1 MSSEM
6 IFVPRKSNE
15 RGNVD
20 HGWMKTFHTFSF
32 ASYQRSGHES
42 FGSLR
47 ALNENRI
54 APPTGFGTHSHP
66 DYEVFSYIVSGE
78 LQISNQSSATT
89 KVLKR
94 GDVQLTS
101 AGTGIYHS
109 EKTHGDQ
116 EVHLLQIWSS
126 QSPSTLV
133 PSHFIRHF
141 TDEDKKKAWVCIAAP
156 ATTPETPP
164 EQDGEGPVPIRSA
177 MHVYTTLLTPAV
189 SRTHTFQPSAI
200 KGYIHVVQTSGYN
213 AGAGNGAEVKVT
225 GENAETVLREGDGA
239 YMMLIAGKEVKVENV
254 GAGVA
259 EVLLFEME

>member
-1 MSSEM
+1 MSHL
-6 IFVPRKSNE
+6 VL
-15 RGNVD
+15 
-20 HGWMKTFHTFSF
+20 F
-32 ASYQRSGHES
+32 APST
-42 FGSLR
+42 
-47 ALNENRI
+47 RI
-54 APPTGFGTHSHP
+54 ASRRRQDSERTPTPITRYSPISLAASFRCKKACALCTSFET
-66 DYEVFSYIVSGE
+66 DKFKSR
-78 LQISNQSSATT
+78 SNQSSATT

-156 ATTPETPP
+156 ATTPDTPP

-189 SRTHTFQPSAI
+189 SRTHAFQPSAI

-213 AGAGNGAEVKVT
+213 AGAGNGVEVKVT